1 MGKVF
6 KLGKTIKFSNSC
18 VLWVVVFILIG
29 DFNSLFTPY
38 SSRQVA
44 RQVPHGYKT
53 KFWLYTPENYTESR
67 EPYPVL
73 VSLHGGSA
81 IGDNLNM
88 LFERTHEN
96 PPQLIH
102 INQWFDLPFIVVSPQ
117 LRRDPAIPHYNEQTW
132 PPDLVDEVIEYVLQ
146 KYNADASRVYITGIS
161 LGSAG
166 AWNYAAAYPEKVAA
180 LLPLGGQSPSAKAC
194 ALKDVPIWAF
204 HGENDVFVRTRFTTD
219 MVNAISECQPA
230 GKYIPHA
237 NICKS
242 MEHEVWDQ
250 VFNMKGGYDVYSWLL
265 SFRKGDTSNVAPFV
279 TAGVKRKLKIT
290 EDPVYIT
297 ADYFDSDGTIDK
309 ILWTQVDTQAPRL
322 TLQDTTSRFL
332 RINGVKNPGEYTFRI
347 TATDNDGATK
357 SDEVTLLF
365 EEELDSPAILSLSL
379 TNQTGTRT
387 YATLANDQLY
397 DLRVIG
403 NRLNIHAETN
413 AFNVR
418 MRWSVNSDQ
427 RTREVGQFHLRFWK
441 DYSPFFL
448 RATQEGPV
456 KSGWTVSPGEY
467 LICATAFRNG
477 SMGADQEGT
486 SLCYR
491 IIFTDSGLTDKVRP
505 GLFVNN
511 LSLSQP
517 VGSSL

>member
-1 MGKVF
+1 MGKFF
-6 KLGKTIKFSNSC
+6 KFGKTCRFSNSC
-18 VLWVVVFILIG
+18 VLWVVVFTLIG
-29 DFNSLFTPY
+29 DFNSFFAPY

-44 RQVPHGYKT
+44 RQVPHGYNT
-53 KFWLYTPENYTESR
+53 KFWLYTPKDYSPSK

-117 LRRDPAIPHYNEQTW
+117 LRRDPSVPHYNEQKW
-132 PPDLVDEVIEYVLQ
+132 PPDLVDEVIEYVL
-146 KYNADASRVYITGIS
+146 KEYNADPARVYLTGIS

-166 AWNYAAAYPEKVAA
+166 SWEYAAAYPEKVAA
-180 LLPLGGQSPSAKAC
+180 LLPMGGQSPYAKAC

-219 MVNAISECQPA
+219 MVKAITECQPA
-230 GKYIPHA
+230 GKYIPHV
-237 NICKS
+237 NVCKS

-250 VFNMKGGYDVYSWLL
+250 IFNLKGGYDVYSWLL
-265 SFRKGDTSNVAPFV
+265 RFRKGDTSNVAPIV
-279 TAGVKRKLKIT
+279 SAGVRKKLTTT
-290 EDPVYIT
+290 EEPVYIT
-297 ADYFDSDGTIDK
+297 ADYFDSDGTIEK
-309 ILWTQVDTQAPRL
+309 ISWSQVDNDAPKV
-322 TLQDTTSRFL
+322 TLQDTDSRFL
-332 RINGVKNPGEYTFRI
+332 KILGVKDSGDYTFRI
-347 TATDNDGATK
+347 TATDNDGATS
-357 SDEVTLLF
+357 SDEVTLTF
-365 EEELDSPAILSLSL
+365 EEEPDSPAIISLSL
-379 TNQTGTRT
+379 TNQTGTMT
-387 YATLANDQLY
+387 YAKLANDQIY
-397 DLRVIG
+397 DLHVIG
-403 NRLNIHAETN
+403 NRLNVYAETN
-413 AFNVR
+413 GSNVR
-418 MRWSVNSDQ
+418 MRWSINSDQ

-448 RATQEGPV
+448 RATDEGPV

-467 LICATAFRNG
+467 LICATAFENG
-477 SMGADQEGT
+477 HDGPGAEGT

-491 IIFTDSGLTDKVRP
+491 IIFTDSGLTNKVSP

-511 LSLSQP
+511 VSLK
-517 VGSSL
+517 